1 MLVAPNGAGKVLS
14 IVILTFNE
22 EANLPRCL
30 QSLTGLDCDL
40 FVVDSGSTDR
50 TAEIARNFGAT
61 VVQHPFVNQ
70 GKQLNWALDHLPI
83 RTPWVMRL
91 DADERLT
98 DELADELKASLPLMS
113 ATVSAAEMKRRVY
126 FWGRWIRHGGYYPV
140 WLLRLW
146 RHGMARCEERWMDE
160 HMIVQSGITMR
171 LRNDFIDENHKGL
184 GFWIDKH
191 NRYADREVA
200 DMIAAAAGDSDRAA
214 DGRIARRRWLK
225 RNLYGKMPL
234 YWRAFFYWFYR
245 YFILL
250 GFLDGKPG
258 LVFHFLQAFWYR
270 FMIDAKLHEAS
281 IKTAETPRPQAAD
294 SRQAG

>member
-1 MLVAPNGAGKVLS
+1 MAPNGVRKVLS

-22 EANLPRCL
+22 EANLPQCL
-30 QSLTGLDCDL
+30 QSLAGLDCDL

-50 TAEIARNFGAT
+50 TAEIARSFGAT
-61 VVQHPFVNQ
+61 VVQHPFINQ

-98 DELADELKASLPLMS
+98 DELADELKASLPSMP

-160 HMIVQSGITMR
+160 HMIVQSGITIR

-200 DMIAAAAGDSDRAA
+200 DMIAAAVGDSDRGV
-214 DGRIARRRWLK
+214 DGSVARRRWLK
-225 RNLYGKMPL
+225 QNLYGKMPL

-270 FMIDAKLHEAS
+270 FMIDAKLYEAR
-281 IKTAETPRPQAAD
+281 IKAAETPQPHAAD